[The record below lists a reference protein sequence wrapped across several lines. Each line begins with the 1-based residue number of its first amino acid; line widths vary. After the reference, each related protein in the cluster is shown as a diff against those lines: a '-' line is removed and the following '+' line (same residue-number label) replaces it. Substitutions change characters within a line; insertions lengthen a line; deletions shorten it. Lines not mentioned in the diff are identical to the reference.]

1 MKTIKI
7 VAITLTILTL
17 CLPAAAEELVDY
29 VNPMI
34 GTDGIKSISLY
45 GGMIPGVTRPF
56 GMIQWTPMTAINRV
70 GVMPYRYSDHS
81 ILGFIGTRQ
90 PAHWMGDYGHM
101 SIMPGA
107 GEVRHGFQ
115 ERKKSFKRKDEI
127 SKPHY
132 YKVTAGGIT
141 TELTGVTRTAIFRI
155 KFPETGDPYLV
166 IDASRS
172 EKFSGSSR
180 PVIQEQYLGMVRVEP
195 DRRRV
200 IGYNTDRHSAPLGP
214 PLPNFKGWFVIEFD
228 RDINDFG
235 TYNGKD
241 QKAGE
246 MEDEGNAVGAYVTFS
261 PDDKPLLVRIG
272 TSLISLEQAEENL
285 RNEIPDWDF
294 DKVEDETKAEWNRQL
309 GKIVV
314 EGGDRDM
321 KTVFY
326 TGMYHAHLYPR
337 VFDEYG
343 RYYSAFDDQVHQ
355 GVAYNDYSLW
365 DTFRALHPLLLLTA
379 PERVGDMVTSL
390 TQSYE
395 EGGWLP
401 KWPNPTYTGIM
412 IGSHADSMIADA
424 WVKGVRDFDLD
435 RAYAAVRKNAFV
447 PPDGDKEKRWKD
459 RDPWTSVESRGG
471 QSWYME
477 LGYVPADK
485 TSESVSRTLEI
496 AYDDFC
502 VAQLAKAAGREEDY
516 EILMERSRNYK
527 NLYRNGFMRARNADG
542 AWASGGLTE
551 ALKWHYMFMAIQD
564 ISGLIDIYGGQEA
577 FNSKLDKV
585 FAPGLS
591 LARYLHSN
599 EPVHHYT
606 YLYDYSGQPWKTQRE
621 VRRWA
626 KSQYHNRPNGY
637 TGNDDCGQ
645 MSAWHIFTTLGFY
658 PVTPGTELYAIGSPH
673 WDKVTINLGG
683 PYEKAAFTITA
694 KNQGPRNY
702 YIQSATLNGEPL
714 NTPFLTHSQIV
725 AGGDLEFNMGP
736 KPNKSWGADAAY

>member
-7 VAITLTILTL
+7 IAMALTL
-17 CLPAAAEELVDY
+17 LTAAPALAEELVDY

-34 GTDGIKSISLY
+34 GTDGIKTISLY

-56 GMIQWTPMTAINRV
+56 GMIQWTPMTAINRI

-90 PAHWMGDYGHM
+90 PTHWMGDYGHV
-101 SIMPGA
+101 SIMPGV

-115 ERKKSFKRKDEI
+115 ERKKRFNRKDEI

-132 YKVTAGGIT
+132 YKVTAGGVT
-141 TELTGVTRTAIFRI
+141 TELTGATRCAIFRI
-155 KFPETGDPYLV
+155 RFSDSGEPYLV
-166 IDASRS
+166 IDASRK
-172 EKFSGSSR
+172 EKHTGMVTVKDPMRS
-180 PVIQEQYLGMVRVEP
+180 VGMVRVEP
-195 DRRRV
+195 DKRRV
-200 IGYNTDRHSAPLGP
+200 IGFNTDRHSGPLGP
-214 PLPNFKGWFVIEFD
+214 PLLNFKGWFVIEFD
-228 RDINDFG
+228 RAVVSHG
-235 TYNGKD
+235 AYNGD
-241 QKAGE
+241 DLLA
-246 MEDEGNAVGAYVTFS
+246 DESEAEGDAVGAYVTFS
-261 PDDKPLLVRIG
+261 SDATPLLVRIG

-294 DKVEDETKAEWNRQL
+294 DKVADETKSAWNEQL

-337 VFDEYG
+337 VFSEGG
-343 RYYSAFDDQVHQ
+343 RYYSAFDDQVHE

-365 DTFRALHPLLLLTA
+365 DTFRALHPLLLITA

-424 WVKGVRDFDLD
+424 YVKGVRDFDLD

-447 PPDGDKEKRWKD
+447 APDGDKEKRWKD

-485 TSESVSRTLEI
+485 TDESVSRTLEF
-496 AYDDFC
+496 AYNDFC
-502 VAQLAKAAGREEDY
+502 VAQLAKAAGQEEDY
-516 EILMERSRNYK
+516 KILMERAKNYK
-527 NLYRNGFMRARNADG
+527 NLYHNGFMRARNADG
-542 AWASGGLTE
+542 EWAMGGFTE

-564 ISGLIDIYGGQEA
+564 VPGLIDLYGGPEA
-577 FNSKLDKV
+577 FSAKLDKI

-626 KSQYHNRPNGY
+626 KSQYHNRPTGY

-645 MSAWHIFTTLGFY
+645 MSAWHIFTTIGFY

-673 WDKVTINLGG
+673 WDKVVINLDA
-683 PYEKAAFTITA
+683 PSNKTTFTITA
-694 KNQGPRNY
+694 KNQGPKNY

-714 NTPFLTHSQIV
+714 NTPFLKHSQIV
-725 AGGDLEFNMGP
+725 GGGELQFVMSP
-736 KPNKSWGADAAY
+736 KPNKLWGTDAVY